1 MLQYTCRA
9 FHELTLDELYDTMT
23 LRQAVFAVEQ
33 NCVYLDADGKDQTAW
48 HVLGKNA
55 AGDLLAYARL
65 MPQGIAY
72 KEYASIGRV
81 LSAQAVRGT
90 GEGRHL
96 MAVSIQKAEQL
107 WPGVTLKIS
116 AQVYLLQFYQSF
128 GFRPQ
133 GETYLEDGIPH
144 IAMLR

>member
-9 FHELTLDELYDTMT
+9 FYELTLDELYDMMSI
-23 LRQAVFAVEQ
+23 RQAVFAVEQ
-33 NCVYLDADGKDQTAW
+33 NCAYLDADGKDQAAW

-65 MPQGIAY
+65 IPKGVSY
-72 KEYASIGRV
+72 ENYVSIGRV
-81 LSAQAVRGT
+81 LSAESIRGT
-90 GEGRHL
+90 GEGQLL
-96 MAVSIQKAEQL
+96 MAAGLREAERL
-107 WPGVTLKIS
+107 WPGETIKIS
-116 AQVYLLQFYQSF
+116 AQFYLLQFYQSF
-128 GFRPQ
+128 GFAPQ

>member
-1 MLQYTCRA
+1 MLQYSCRA

-65 MPQGIAY
+65 MPKGLAY
-72 KEYASIGRV
+72 NNYASIGRV
-81 LSAQAVRGT
+81 LSAKSVRGT
-90 GEGRHL
+90 GEGQRL
-96 MAVSIQKAEQL
+96 MAASLREAERL
-107 WPGVTLKIS
+107 WPGVTIKIS
-116 AQVYLLQFYQSF
+116 AQSYLLQFYQSF
-128 GFRPQ
+128 GFAPE